1 MSKVVKVEKDTAAT
15 TIQIAELLNCQHHK
29 IMKRIEAYLKRHPEH
44 KENFILTD
52 YEVGTG
58 RFYKMY
64 ALTQKGLQ
72 IYLKM
77 RYEDAGRNSPQTMAG
92 LQQLGKLLKEEEPV
106 ANDVPGPGNTALH
119 KEQNYGQIAGLDELY
134 QLYRDK
140 ANSRPDPTNVRGPEE
155 ECERW
160 ARNASL
166 NGDQEW
172 SRIME
177 SVYEYGDSRELNGYR
192 AGFSMAFQIIIGLLT
207 FSVETVKC

>member
-1 MSKVVKVEKDTAAT
+1 MSKAKIEKDIAVN
-15 TIQIAELLNCQHHK
+15 TIQIAEMLKCQHHK

-106 ANDVPGPGNTALH
+106 TGEAPDPGSNVLPKAQGCP
-119 KEQNYGQIAGLDELY
+119 QVAGVDELY

-140 ANSRPDPTNVRGPEE
+140 ANTRPDPSNVRVAEE

-160 ARNASL
+160 ARSASL
-166 NGDQEW
+166 NSGQEW

-177 SVYEYGDSRELNGYR
+177 SVYEYGDSREQNGYR
-192 AGFSMAFQIIIGLLT
+192 AGFYMAFQIVMGLLT
-207 FSVETVKC
+207 FSAETIKC

>member
-1 MSKVVKVEKDTAAT
+1 MSKEEKNIVVNTM
-15 TIQIAELLNCQHHK
+15 QIADALKCQHHK
-29 IMKRIEAYLKRHPEH
+29 IMKRLDAYLKRHPEH
-44 KENFILTD
+44 KVNIILSQ

-58 RFYKMY
+58 RFYKKY
-64 ALTQKGLQ
+64 DLTQKGLQ

-92 LQQLGKLLKEEEPV
+92 LQQLGKLIEEEPF
-106 ANDVPGPGNTALH
+106 AGDVPDPGSNVLPKDQGRT
-119 KEQNYGQIAGLDELY
+119 QIAGVDELY
-134 QLYRDK
+134 QLYRDR
-140 ANSRPDPTNVRGPEE
+140 ANSHPDPLNVRVPEE

-166 NGDQEW
+166 NSDQEW

-192 AGFSMAFQIIIGLLT
+192 AGFNMAFQIVIGLIT
-207 FSVETVKC
+207 FGAETAKC